1 MECNIWVDYI
11 RPVFFLFRLLVLSLY
26 DVHSNE
32 WSSSLLSLLIMHR
45 VHCQAESQQTLR
57 DLRLQFAEQISLL
70 ATKKKGSDVIETLFR
85 GACACVWVQNLTPKH
100 VPAFILFFF
109 CSSALILS
117 DNRIESLIQK
127 ADQVLS
133 SLSHRA
139 EGELCPGGSA
149 ESTTPPATPGSPSSS
164 LTFSFHSSFTHL
176 SFCARGRWTLL
187 RGEVKSSLINFF
199 TELTSSSFFFNQ
211 ILFSETCRYSEEMNS
226 H

>member
-1 MECNIWVDYI
+1 MC
-11 RPVFFLFRLLVLSLY
+11 RPLFY
-26 DVHSNE
+26 
-32 WSSSLLSLLIMHR
+32 
-45 VHCQAESQQTLR
+45 
-57 DLRLQFAEQISLL
+57 
-70 ATKKKGSDVIETLFR
+70 
-85 GACACVWVQNLTPKH
+85 
-100 VPAFILFFF
+100 FF
-109 CSSALILS
+109 CSSALILL

-176 SFCARGRWTLL
+176 SYRARGRWTLL

-199 TELTSSSFFFNQ
+199 TELTSSSFFLIKFYSVRLAG
-211 ILFSETCRYSEEMNS
+211 ILKKSTVINVQLLLLQSVRVVALKRLSARRTQRSCSSFLLRTVSASLCESFRKKIRKL
-226 H
+226 